1 MFTLCVPLFG
11 SIFKF
16 AIFPIGC
23 AIIAIDFERKHFF
36 FFNVNNSIT
45 ILATCFGWD
54 GDNLSWTTP
63 GIGRNMTRLFWL
75 GFVCVILLLSCEYL
89 TYYGNKVHCMLMKLY
104 SHVMLKNSVKEDKY
118 DLNFYESDVSHEKQV
133 VNGADPHNYCL
144 YLK

>member
-1 MFTLCVPLFG
+1 MYLYSEVYLNLLFFL
-11 SIFKF
+11 SAAQSLRLILNEN
-16 AIFPIGC
+16 IS
-23 AIIAIDFERKHFF
+23 F